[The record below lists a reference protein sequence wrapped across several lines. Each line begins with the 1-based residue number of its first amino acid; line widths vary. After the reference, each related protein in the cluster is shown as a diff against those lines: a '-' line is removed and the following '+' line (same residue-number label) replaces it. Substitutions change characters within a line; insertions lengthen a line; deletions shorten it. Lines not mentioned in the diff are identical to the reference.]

1 MYFRGVVLKV
11 EEWKFIDLFVGCH
24 WYILQSFAVV
34 FRPYG
39 LIPPKLKKKKSFGF
53 PIFLRQKTRRCRF
66 HYNLT
71 HTKNRKKT
79 LSYQIT
85 ITIFR
90 LFCFKVYNEYST
102 TTVQH
107 YYIRVG

>member
-39 LIPPKLKKKKSFGF
+39 LIPPKLKKKRNHLAFQSF
-53 PIFLRQKTRRCRF
+53 
-66 HYNLT
+66 YS
-71 HTKNRKKT
+71 KK
-79 LSYQIT
+79 LVDVVFIT
-85 ITIFR
+85 I
-90 LFCFKVYNEYST
+90 
-102 TTVQH
+102 
-107 YYIRVG
+107 

>member
-39 LIPPKLKKKKSFGF
+39 LIPPKLKKKEIIWLSNLFTPKNSSMSFSLQF
-53 PIFLRQKTRRCRF
+53 NTHKKQKKDTIILNNN
-66 HYNLT
+66 YN
-71 HTKNRKKT
+71 
-79 LSYQIT
+79 
-85 ITIFR
+85 F
-90 LFCFKVYNEYST
+90 
-102 TTVQH
+102 
-107 YYIRVG
+107 

>member
-1 MYFRGVVLKV
+1 MYAKT
-11 EEWKFIDLFVGCH
+11 
-24 WYILQSFAVV
+24 
-34 FRPYG
+34 
-39 LIPPKLKKKKSFGF
+39 
-53 PIFLRQKTRRCRF
+53 TRRCRF

-90 LFCFKVYNEYST
+90 LFCFKVYDEYST

-107 YYIRVG
+107 YYIKSWINRVLIIKMVKTAHSDVAMYTIFKISCLK